1 MLIERFKMHCRPE
14 KADQALAALAE
25 VARASRGID
34 GVIHFDIGRD
44 ILDPNI
50 FIATE
55 VFVDR
60 AALDRQ
66 EAIPEVH
73 KVMGLFPE
81 LLAGEPEATIFHIS
95 SHEPAA

>member
-1 MLIERFKMHCRPE
+1 MLIERFKMRCRPE

-25 VARASRGID
+25 VARASRGIA

-66 EAIPEVH
+66 ESIPEVH

-81 LLAGEPEATIFHIS
+81 LLAGEPEATIFHVS

>member
-1 MLIERFKMHCRPE
+1 MLVERFKIRCRPE
-14 KADQALAALAE
+14 KADQAMAALAD
-25 VARASRGID
+25 VARASRGLD
-34 GVIHFDIGRD
+34 GVVHFDIGRD
-44 ILDPNI
+44 ITDPNV

-66 EAIPEVH
+66 ESLPQVH

-81 LLAGEPEATIFHIS
+81 LLAGDPEATIFHIS
-95 SHEPAA
+95 SHEPAG

>member
-1 MLIERFKMHCRPE
+1 MLIERFKIQCRPE
-14 KADQALAALAE
+14 KADQALATLAE
-25 VARASRGID
+25 VARASRGLD

-44 ILDPNI
+44 ILDPCT

-55 VFVDR
+55 VFADR

-66 EAIPEVH
+66 ESLPQVH
-73 KVMGLFPE
+73 VAMALFPE
-81 LLAGEPEATIFHIS
+81 LLAGEPEATIFHVS